1 MRISSEGIAAGA
13 TSIRIGH
20 SLHFMNQRFS
30 RTASI
35 ALYIPPNGL
44 AISLDYAI
52 RDQIQRGA
60 LVF

>member
-1 MRISSEGIAAGA
+1 
-13 TSIRIGH
+13 
-20 SLHFMNQRFS
+20 LHFMNQRFS

-52 RDQIQRGA
+52 RDQIQRGT